1 MTYNDKLE
9 MLNFEYLKNLNKEQK
24 EAVSYLEG
32 PLLIVAG
39 AGSGKTKVLTAR
51 ISNIIKSKKAY
62 PNQILSV
69 TFTNKAA
76 QEMQNRVSNMLKK
89 EAIGLPWLGTFHS
102 VSAKI
107 LRKHAVA
114 VGLNSNFS
122 IIDQDDQVRL
132 VKNICKS
139 ENIDVKKLAPNYIL
153 SLINGW
159 KNKGLYP
166 EKVVTSK
173 KNIFEKGILK
183 IYKIY
188 QNKLLDLNVCDFG
201 DLILHCVNIFENNND
216 ILEIY
221 SNNFKYILVDEYQ
234 DTNFIQSKWLNFLA
248 IKHNNIC
255 CVGDDDQSIYS
266 WRGAEIKNFLEF
278 DKVYKNTKIIRL
290 EKNYR
295 SSQNILEV
303 ASELISH
310 NHDRVGKNLETT
322 KDLGDLVKL
331 NCFRNAKDEAVGV
344 SDEIEKKLKKKNS
357 LNEIAIL
364 VRAIFQT
371 REFEERFL
379 KIGLPYRIIGGT
391 KFYERA
397 EIKDCVA
404 YLRLIY
410 QNKDDLSFERIVNV
424 PKRSIGETTI
434 KRIIDFAK
442 KNSFSL
448 EKSAKKLIE
457 LNLIKPKTK
466 IGLNSFLNMLSKWRN
481 DQVSKKFHHVKLMQI
496 VLDESGYSAMLKN
509 KKDLENENRLENIK
523 ELLVA
528 MKEFDNLDSFLE
540 DVALATSIDQKWDG
554 EKINLMTMH
563 ASKGLEFNFVFLPGW
578 EEGLFPHQKSIE
590 ENGDKG
596 LEEER
601 RLAYVGITRAKKN
614 AFISFSMNRFYQGDW
629 IDSMASRFIN
639 ELPEKN
645 IKKNN
650 FFEEKNSE
658 DFEFN
663 QDLEIEEG
671 TRSPGWIRY
680 LKRIK

>member
-1 MTYNDKLE
+1 MIYNDKLE
-9 MLNFEYLKNLNKEQK
+9 MLNFEYLKSLNEQQK
-24 EAVSYLEG
+24 EAVSYLDG

-39 AGSGKTKVLTAR
+39 AGSGKTKVLTSR
-51 ISNIIKSKKAY
+51 IAYIIKNKKAF

-76 QEMQNRVSNMLKK
+76 QEMQNRVSSMLKK
-89 EAIGLPWLGTFHS
+89 EAVGLSWLGTFHS

-107 LRKHAVA
+107 LRKHASA

-122 IIDQDDQVRL
+122 IIDQDDQIRL
-132 VKNICKS
+132 IKNICKS
-139 ENIDVKKLAPNYIL
+139 ENIDTKKLAPNYIL
-153 SLINGW
+153 SVINGW

-166 EKVVTSK
+166 DKVEPSK

-183 IYKIY
+183 IYKVY
-188 QNKLLDLNVCDFG
+188 QGKLLDLNVCDFG
-201 DLILHCVNIFENNND
+201 DLILHCVSIFENNKD

-221 SNNFKYILVDEYQ
+221 SNNFKYVLVDEYQ
-234 DTNFIQSKWLNFLA
+234 DTNFIQSKWLNLLA
-248 IKHNNIC
+248 SKHNNIC

-278 DKVYKNTKIIRL
+278 DKVYKKTKIIRL

-295 SSQNILEV
+295 SSKNILEV
-303 ASELISH
+303 ASVLISH
-310 NHDRVGKNLETT
+310 NQNRVGKNLETT
-322 KDLGDLVKL
+322 KDKGELINL
-331 NCFRNAKDEAVGV
+331 NCYKNAKDEAIGV

-379 KIGLPYRIIGGT
+379 KVGMPYRIIGGT

-410 QNKDDLSFERIVNV
+410 QSQDNLAFERIINI
-424 PKRSIGETTI
+424 PRRSIGETTI
-434 KRIIDFAK
+434 KQINEFGK
-442 KNSFSL
+442 KNSLSL
-448 EKSAKKLIE
+448 ENSSKKMIE

-466 IGLNSFLNMLSKWRN
+466 IGLNSFLNLLSKWRN
-481 DQVSKKFHHVKLMQI
+481 DLITNKFNHVKLMQTI
-496 VLDESGYSAMLKN
+496 LDESGYSAMLKN

-528 MKEFDNLDSFLE
+528 MKEFDNLEIFL
-540 DVALATSIDQKWDG
+540 DHVALATSIDRKWDG
-554 EKINLMTMH
+554 EKVNLMTMH
-563 ASKGLEFNFVFLPGW
+563 ASKGLEFDFVFLPGW

-614 AFISFSMNRFYQGDW
+614 ALISFSMNRFYQGDW

-645 IKKNN
+645 IEKNN
-650 FFEEKNSE
+650 FFEEKNDE

-663 QDLEIEEG
+663 QDFELEEG